1 MVGDWPRSGKL
12 KRMMRTAAV
21 LCMLCTAANAALVRI
36 EVLER
41 SDVLEGRAFGA
52 VGPYERIVGKAY
64 FAVDPTAEANRIVR
78 DLEKAPRNENGLV
91 EFSAD
96 IYVLK
101 PRDPA
106 RGNGAVLY
114 EVSNRGK
121 KGMLAMFNRAAS
133 SLDPSTA
140 AHFGD
145 GLLLERGYTLL
156 WLGWQFD
163 VPAGADLMRV
173 YPPVIKGVT
182 GLVRAEIVVDRKV
195 TRHSLADRDHVAY
208 PVVNPADPKLTL
220 TVRDTANGQRRPV
233 PRGAWRI
240 VNGTAIEMTAG
251 FEPGR
256 LYELV
261 YTSRDP
267 AVAGLGPAAVRDAIA
282 FLKYGGN
289 EVTILGEHRRYIKRA
304 YGFGISQSGRFL
316 RTFLYFG
323 FNRDEKGRKV
333 FDGVLSHVAG
343 GGRGS
348 FNHRFAQPSRDGHP
362 FFNLFYPTDIF
373 PFTDLEETDPETGL
387 KDGILTHN
395 TPPEAR
401 PKIFYTNSSY
411 EYYGRAAS
419 LIHTTPDGAKDFAIP
434 EDTRIYLFAGGQHG
448 PAPFPP
454 VPGLTR
460 KLPNP
465 NPYTWS
471 MRALLGA
478 MDAWVRDGK
487 APPPSLYPTIG
498 QQTLVPLDAVRFPK
512 IPGVAFPTRIQTAW
526 RVDYGPRFASD
537 GIVTIEPPAVGKP
550 FAMRVPQVD
559 EDGNETSGVRMPQ
572 VEAPLA
578 TYTGWNLRAPEI
590 GAPQELFSMAG
601 AFVPFPRTRAERQK
615 TGDPRLSVEER
626 YATRAEYLER
636 FAAAAR
642 RLADRGYLLD
652 RDVPSLVERAEAE
665 WDYVRGRG
673 ECEALALMF
682 WSSMGLRIG
691 SRHRLLQNLGAHS
704 VSQSE
709 PLAWIRQRF

>member
-1 MVGDWPRSGKL
+1 MAC
-12 KRMMRTAAV
+12 AA
-21 LCMLCTAANAALVRI
+21 AHAALVRI

-41 SDVLEGRAFGA
+41 SDVLEGRAFGPA
-52 VGPYERIVGKAY
+52 GPYERIVGKAY

-78 DLEKAPRNENGLV
+78 DVERAPRNEQGLV
-91 EFSAD
+91 EFSSD

-121 KGMLAMFNRAAS
+121 KRALDMFNRAAS
-133 SLDPSTA
+133 SMDPRTA

-163 VPAGADLMRV
+163 VPPGADLMRL
-173 YPPVIKGVT
+173 YAPVLKGVR
-182 GLVRAEIVVDRKV
+182 GPVRAEIVVDEKV

-208 PVVNPADPKLTL
+208 PVADPADPKLTL
-220 TVRDTANGQRRPV
+220 TVRDTAYGPRRPV
-233 PRGAWRI
+233 PRSAWRI
-240 VNGTAIEMTAG
+240 VDGTAIEMPGG

-289 EVTILGEHRRYIKRA
+289 DATMLGDHRRYIKRA

-316 RTFLYFG
+316 RTFLYYG
-323 FNRDEKGRKV
+323 FNRDEEGRKV
-333 FDGVLSHVAG
+333 FDGVLAHVAG

-362 FFNLFYPTDIF
+362 FFNILYPTDVF
-373 PFTDLEETDPETGL
+373 PFTDLEEADPQTGL

-411 EYYGRAAS
+411 EYYGRAVS
-419 LIHTTPDGAKDFAIP
+419 LIHTTPDGAKDFPIP
-434 EDTRIYLFAGGQHG
+434 PGTRIYFFAGGQHG
-448 PAPFPP
+448 PAAFPP
-454 VPGLTR
+454 ARNGTQAPA
-460 KLPNP
+460 NP

-478 MDAWVRDGK
+478 MDAWVREGK
-487 APPPSLYPTIG
+487 APPPSMYPRIADK
-498 QQTLVPLDAVRFPK
+498 TLAPLDAVRFPK
-512 IPGVAFPTRIQTAW
+512 IPGVSFPARIQTAF
-526 RVDYGPRFASD
+526 RVDYGPRFASE
-537 GIVTIEPPAVGKP
+537 GIVTKEPPTLGKP

-572 VEAPLA
+572 LEAPLA
-578 TYTGWNLRAPEI
+578 TYTGWNLRAPGI
-590 GAPQELFSMAG
+590 GAPQELFSMVG
-601 AFVPFPRTRAERQK
+601 AFLPFPRTRAERRK
-615 TGDPRLSVEER
+615 TADPRRSIEER

-636 FAAAAR
+636 FGAAAR
-642 RLADRGYLLD
+642 RLAERGYLLD
-652 RDVPSLVERAEAE
+652 RDVPALIERAGAE
-665 WDYVRGRG
+665 WDYVTGTR
-673 ECEALALMF
+673 
-682 WSSMGLRIG
+682 
-691 SRHRLLQNLGAHS
+691 
-704 VSQSE
+704 
-709 PLAWIRQRF
+709 